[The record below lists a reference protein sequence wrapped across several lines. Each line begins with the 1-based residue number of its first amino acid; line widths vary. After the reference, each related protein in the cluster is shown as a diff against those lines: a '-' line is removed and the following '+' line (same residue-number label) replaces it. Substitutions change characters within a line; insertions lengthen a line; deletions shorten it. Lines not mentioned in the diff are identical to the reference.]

1 MVEAKDTE
9 KDIIQ
14 ENEEQEDDDKDAHI
28 NNENLKCRL
37 YRKDFP
43 EEGDL
48 VIVILTSNLLFLY
61 RLR

>member
-9 KDIIQ
+9 KNIIQ
-14 ENEEQEDDDKDAHI
+14 ENEEQEDDDNDTHI

-48 VIVILTSNLLFLY
+48 VIVIQTFILFFLY